1 METPAPFFM
10 RAGIVQASSLAG
22 PAPRKN
28 FSSLSPRDWIR
39 DPKFLQ
45 AKIASAEA
53 QIKKQRAIVRRLK
66 QELAEAANTPGVT
79 FLRKGD

>member
-45 AKIASAEA
+45 AKIASAGSN
-53 QIKKQRAIVRRLK
+53 QK
-66 QELAEAANTPGVT
+66 AE
-79 FLRKGD
+79 GDR